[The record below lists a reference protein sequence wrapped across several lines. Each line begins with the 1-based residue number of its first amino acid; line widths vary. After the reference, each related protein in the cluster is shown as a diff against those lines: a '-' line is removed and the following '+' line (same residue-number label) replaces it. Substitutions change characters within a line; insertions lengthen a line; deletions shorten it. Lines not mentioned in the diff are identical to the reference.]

1 MMDGKC
7 SIGRPREN
15 MKDEMVKKLHIRD
28 EMLMETKEKGCGGHD
43 CKKFMTASDTGLND
57 HGAPL

>member
-1 MMDGKC
+1 
-7 SIGRPREN
+7 